1 MAFSLCRD
9 SYSRLFPCIL
19 SICPRNYLTILQM
32 DPAVQNTL
40 NRISN
45 WVDHAGPA
53 IDNLPQDAPLTLLA
67 VVAFNNTMDALPVP
81 AIDPLRILA
90 LVPPPHPPGRAFA
103 RGWVIEEAAIAND
116 NSYYHVTEQQHGR
129 GRFRM
134 LLENDFQG
142 QQHALDAIRIVLRE
156 ARWIVDNRA
165 QAGALAA
172 GGHAHPAAQAAGQAA
187 APHADGGLGD
197 FEGAAAAMAAHNAAQ
212 AAGNLGFFPPH
223 APAQNPNDMGA
234 FAAAAPGDHDDD
246 VVPMDTSPDGSPSRG
261 GRRSRRNRTQK
272 RKKSRR
278 STSGRKRRRTR
289 GAKHRKKSRHRRT
302 RKSK

>member
-1 MAFSLCRD
+1 
-9 SYSRLFPCIL
+9 
-19 SICPRNYLTILQM
+19 M
-32 DPAVQNTL
+32 DPALYYAPTL

-45 WVDHAGPA
+45 WVDNAGPA

-67 VVAFNNTMDALPVP
+67 VEVFNNTMDALLVP

-103 RGWVIEEAAIAND
+103 RGWVIEEVAITND
-116 NSYYHVTEQQHGR
+116 NSYYHVTDQEHGR

-142 QQHALDAIRIVLRE
+142 QQHALDAIRIVLRA
-156 ARWIVDNRA
+156 ARWIVNNRA
-165 QAGALAA
+165 QAAALAA

-187 APHADGGLGD
+187 APHAARG
-197 FEGAAAAMAAHNAAQ
+197 
-212 AAGNLGFFPPH
+212 LGFFPPH
-223 APAQNPNDMGA
+223 APAQNPNDLGA
-234 FAAAAPGDHDDD
+234 FAAAVPDDAFAAAVPDDHDDA
-246 VVPMDTSPDGSPSRG
+246 MDTSSDGSPSSG

-272 RKKSRR
+272 HKKSRR
-278 STSGRKRRRTR
+278 STCGRKRRRTR
-289 GAKHRKKSRHRRT
+289 GAKHRKKSARRSTKRRMT